1 MGTLLNK
8 ANEILS
14 EKTNKIIPENIK
26 AGIEIFDVTGTYG
39 GGSQN
44 ETLIKLLKSEMDEY
58 IAYIKSNITMSEYE
72 DKVQLAQ
79 MDDDRAKI
87 PATIV
92 IHNISDKT
100 LTADIIEYDGETIY
114 EGNINVLPNT
124 TYTSVTSSY
133 NILEFQTFSIQNVQ
147 MT

>member
-26 AGIEIFDVTGTYG
+26 AGIEIYDVTGTYRG
-39 GGSQN
+39 GQN

-72 DKVQLAQ
+72 TKLQLAQ
-79 MDDDRAKI
+79 MGDDRAKI

-114 EGNINVLPNT
+114 ADNINVLPNT